1 MRNEELWYRLS
12 AINFLIGANAVRL
25 LLVCKAC
32 VIHNTIFAFFKPCRG
47 ATLSLLTPHSSLK
60 PLLT

>member
-1 MRNEELWYRLS
+1 MASPVGDKFFVEVT
-12 AINFLIGANAVRL
+12 AGRL

-32 VIHNTIFAFFKPCRG
+32 VIHHTIFAFFKPCRG
-47 ATLSLLTPHSSLK
+47 ATLSFLTPHSSLK